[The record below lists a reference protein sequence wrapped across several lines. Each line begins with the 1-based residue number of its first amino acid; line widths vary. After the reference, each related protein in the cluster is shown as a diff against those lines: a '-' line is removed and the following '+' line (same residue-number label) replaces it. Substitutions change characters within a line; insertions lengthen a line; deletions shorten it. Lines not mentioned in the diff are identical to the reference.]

1 MTTGRTADHPV
12 APIFLDRWSPRAFDG
27 SIIPDADLMTIFE
40 AARWAPSSFNYQPW
54 RLLYAKREDAE
65 WARFLDLLI
74 PFNQSWAHSA
84 SVLIYF
90 LSDTQMEFVPGQ
102 ANPSHSHSFDTGAAW
117 ACLALQATMIGY
129 HAHGMVGVDFDR
141 ARAELKVPDRYRF
154 EAAAVIGRVGG
165 LETLDEKLRAREVPS
180 DRKPIAEFA
189 YRGAWPSA

>member
-1 MTTGRTADHPV
+1 MTTGRNADHPV
-12 APIFLDRWSPRAFDG
+12 APIFLERWSPRAFDG

-54 RLLYAKREDAE
+54 RFLYAKREDPE

-90 LSDTQMEFVPGQ
+90 LSDTLMEFVPGQ
-102 ANPSHSHSFDTGAAW
+102 GNPSHSHSFDTGAAW
-117 ACLALQATMIGY
+117 ACLALQATMMGY

-141 ARAELKVPDRYRF
+141 ARAELKVPERYRF
-154 EAAAVIGRVGG
+154 EAAAVIGRAGPI
-165 LETLDEKLRAREVPS
+165 ETLDEKLREREVPS

-189 YRGAWPSA
+189 FRGAWPAS